1 MLYYLQD
8 ERIQNVLGHLRKKFE
23 GEITHT
29 NLGKRSKNCQ
39 PVCSLELLMLYWF
52 MWKIVHTTYRFDVWM
67 PWFVLA
73 NIPTFPFGLSSIY
86 EHCRSKKPWQCL

>member
-52 MWKIVHTTYRFDVWM
+52 M
-67 PWFVLA
+67 
-73 NIPTFPFGLSSIY
+73 
-86 EHCRSKKPWQCL
+86 